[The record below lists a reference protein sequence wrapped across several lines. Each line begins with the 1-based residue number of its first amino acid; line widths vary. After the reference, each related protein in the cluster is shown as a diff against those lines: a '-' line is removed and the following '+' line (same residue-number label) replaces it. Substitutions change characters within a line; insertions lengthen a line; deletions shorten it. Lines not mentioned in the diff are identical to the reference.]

1 MYSLIEGLEFI
12 QCYLD
17 DLLILSNGLY
27 NDHLYKVEITLQYL
41 NEARLKVRTKKYKF
55 AMPEL
60 EYLAYLITREKIKP
74 VLKKT
79 KAMLKIK
86 VPKMVK

>member
-17 DLLILSNGLY
+17 DLLILSNGSYDDYLS
-27 NDHLYKVEITLQYL
+27 KVKMTLQRL
-41 NEARLKVRTKKYKF
+41 HEAGLKVHAKKCKF

-60 EYLAYLITREKIKP
+60 EYLGYLITREGI
-74 VLKKT
+74 
-79 KAMLKIK
+79 
-86 VPKMVK
+86 